1 MKPFLTP
8 SLAVA
13 CVGLA
18 LSALPGSAQPVLLNE
33 IYSNPPGNTL
43 PHEFIELKGA
53 PLQPLDGYFLL
64 AVHGNPGIAG
74 RADLVLNLNGT
85 LLGTN
90 GLLVVKVSATNGFI
104 VPPATRVIEDA
115 RFIDTAIS
123 PLNNNSLSVLLV
135 QSATAPVQTT
145 DYDANDDGVFDVA
158 PLDTATI
165 VDSISIRQLVT
176 DPVYGGARIPNV
188 GNDNRPEA
196 LARLF
201 GDTRPRNA
209 DAWFAGRMNGSGLT
223 VAFNAQVTPNFPPGA
238 TLTPG
243 KENIVFSAFNIVQG
257 GSTTDVDEDG
267 VTDSYTLALGAV
279 PETGQVTVAITAD
292 AQVRV
297 SLDGV
302 NFVEQ
307 THLVFNAANSAVP
320 QTVMVKAVDD
330 ALAEGGRTH
339 PGFITN
345 SIAASDDPNTFPV
358 TLPSVNVPA
367 NIFDNDSAFPIVMP
381 TRETPATFVPDD
393 SDDAAFWIHPTDP
406 TKSLLLTSKKLGG
419 ASVFDLGLNVKQAIA
434 PATAGAL
441 RLNNVDVLYGFRLN
455 GSSVDLA
462 VFSDRINDTLYIYRI
477 DPDAATSPLTLV
489 SADLTTHIFHGSVN
503 EADTAY
509 GLCLYQSRL
518 DDKHYAF
525 VSRSSLGHI
534 AQLELFDAGG
544 GQVGWR
550 RARSI
555 VLPDGWQAEGIVAD
569 LELGWVYFAQ
579 EKVGVW
585 KFPAEPSRASD
596 GGRLI
601 QKVRPAAGAVLTPD
615 IEGLCIHYTTQ
626 GGGYLMVSNQGDN
639 NFAVFERGGS
649 NSYLGSFAVGANK
662 PFGIDQVTTSDGA
675 EVCSLALP
683 GFPHGVLIVQ
693 DGENDGSVTPRNTNF
708 KLVPWESIAAAFT
721 PALAVTPSSYD
732 PRTSANRLTP
742 RLDALVRDGDGTV
755 RLSLSGSTGGAYRLQ
770 SSGNLV
776 EWVTVTNGTFS
787 SALLQITNAP
797 TPETNEFYRLTT
809 P

>member
-1 MKPFLTP
+1 MKLIHQLTLACTWAA
-8 SLAVA
+8 LAVSIPS
-13 CVGLA
+13 V
-18 LSALPGSAQPVLLNE
+18 SAQPVLLNE
-33 IYSNPPGNTL
+33 IYVNPPGNTL
-43 PHEFIELKGA
+43 PHEFVELKGT
-53 PLQPLDGYFLL
+53 PLQSLDGYFLL

-74 RADLVLNLNGT
+74 RADLVLKLNGA

-90 GLLVVKVSATNGFI
+90 GLLVVKVSATNGFL
-104 VPPATRVIEDA
+104 VPAATRVIEDA

-135 QSATAPVQTT
+135 QSAVAPVEAT
-145 DYDANDDGVFDVA
+145 DYDADNDGVFDVA

-188 GNDNRPEA
+188 GNDNRPES
-196 LARLF
+196 LVRLF
-201 GDTRPRNA
+201 GDTRARNA

-223 VAFNAQVTPNFPPGA
+223 VAFNAQVTTNFPPGA

-243 KENIVFSAFNIVQG
+243 RENIVFNAFSIVQS

-267 VTDSYTLALGAV
+267 VTDSYTIALGAV

-307 THLVFNAANSAVP
+307 TNLVFNAANSAVP
-320 QTVMVKAVDD
+320 QTITVMAVDD
-330 ALAEGGRTH
+330 ALVEAGRTH
-339 PGFITN
+339 PGFITHR
-345 SIAASDDPNTFPV
+345 IAASDDTNTFPI
-358 TLPSVNVPA
+358 TLPPVNIPA
-367 NIFDNDSAFPIVMP
+367 NIFDNESVFPIVLP
-381 TRETPATFVPDD
+381 TRETPPAFVPDD

-419 ASVFDLGLNVKQAIA
+419 ATIFDLALNVVQPIH
-434 PATAGAL
+434 PESAGAL
-441 RLNNVDVLYGFRLN
+441 RLNNVDVLYGFPLN
-455 GSSVDLA
+455 GSAVDLA

-477 DPDAATSPLTLV
+477 DPDATTNPLTLI
-489 SADLTTHIFHGSVN
+489 SADLTTHIFPGSVN
-503 EADTAY
+503 GGDTAY
-509 GLCLYQSRL
+509 GLCLYQSQI
-518 DDKHYAF
+518 DGKHYAF
-525 VSRSSLGHI
+525 VSRSALGHI

-555 VLPDGWQAEGIVAD
+555 VLPDVWQAEGIVAD

-585 KFPAEPSRASD
+585 KFPAEPTRASD
-596 GGRLI
+596 GGTLI
-601 QKVRPAAGAVLTPD
+601 HRVKPSGTLLASD
-615 IEGLCIHYTTQ
+615 IEGLCIYYTTN
-626 GGGYLMVSNQGDN
+626 GGGYLIVSSQGDN

-649 NSYLGSFAVGANK
+649 NAYLGGFAIGANQ
-662 PFGIDQVTTSDGA
+662 PLGIDQVTTCDGA

-683 GFPHGVLIVQ
+683 GYPQGVLIVQ
-693 DGENDGSVTPRNTNF
+693 DGENDGSVTTRNTNF
-708 KLVPWESIAAAFT
+708 KLVPWESIAATFT

-732 PRTSANRLTP
+732 PRASVNRLAP
-742 RLDALVRDGDGTV
+742 RLDEIVRDADGTV

-776 EWVTVTNGTFS
+776 EWQTVTNVTFS
-787 SALLQITNAP
+787 TALLQVTNAP
-797 TPETNEFYRLTT
+797 TPDTQEFYRLIA